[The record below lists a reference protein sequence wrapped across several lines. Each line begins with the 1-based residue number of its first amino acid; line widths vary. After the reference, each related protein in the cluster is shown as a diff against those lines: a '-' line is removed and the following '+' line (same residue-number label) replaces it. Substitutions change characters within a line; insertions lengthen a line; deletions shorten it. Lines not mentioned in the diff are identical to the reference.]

1 MDHDHVTPGV
11 ERLLTAPAEF
21 VDSDHPDVGAMAA
34 RLTEGV
40 RDDAARAK
48 RIFEFVREVPYV
60 GEDFEDLE
68 TYRASS
74 VLARGRGYCVSKA
87 SLFAALARA
96 AGLPTAVAFADVR
109 NHLAS
114 PQLLE
119 AMGTD
124 TFAWH
129 GYAEVRVEGR
139 WLAVSPTFDTPTC
152 RRAGVPPIEFDGR
165 HDAILQRFDGG
176 GEMEYVVRHGTFHDV
191 PARFLAREMVRLYPF
206 AAAGGLRRFNQR
218 QIAR

>member
-1 MDHDHVTPGV
+1 MDRDTTPAL
-11 ERLLTAPAEF
+11 ERLFLAPAEY
-21 VDSDHPDVGAMAA
+21 VDSEHPSIQNMATQVTGGA
-34 RLTEGV
+34 
-40 RDDAARAK
+40 RDAAARAGC
-48 RIFEFVREVPYV
+48 IYDFVREVPYL

-96 AGLPTAVAFADVR
+96 AGLPAKVAFADVR

-129 GYAEVRVEGR
+129 GYAEVLVDGR
-139 WLAVSPTFDTPTC
+139 WLAVSPTFDSETC
-152 RRAGVPPIEFDGR
+152 RRAGVPPLEFDGR
-165 HDAILQRFDGG
+165 HDALLQRFDGG
-176 GEMEYVVRHGTFHDV
+176 GAMDYVVRHGAHHDV

-206 AAAGGLRRFNQR
+206 AAAGGLRRFNER
-218 QIAR
+218 HADR